1 MYDLEYP
8 HITAATAMG
17 QTEQITSF
25 LWKTIERLN
34 YILGLLSEDIENKN
48 ATIANYSQT
57 VTKIVE
63 KAVAIPTGH
72 VDATSTSTKFTATV
86 DGITELKDGVCV
98 FLTNGVVTSAANC
111 TLNINGLGAKRIYNT
126 MAAATAVST
135 TFNVA
140 YTMLFVYNSTR
151 VADGCWDMYYGYNSD
166 TNTIAYNVRTA
177 TSPGI
182 MNKACYRYQF
192 LFCLPNGKIEPTNTT
207 SNKPSLLTKALTTET
222 WCPFEPIYYYA
233 STGTINAGSAASASY
248 CYMQHSTCDLR
259 YAFNAGTTLT
269 IDKPVY
275 IRCVPQGDC
284 QVKLDGD
291 NCITQTLPSTADGK
305 VYLYLG
311 RAYSSYQIWLSQRH
325 PIYEYVGG
333 KLQIWNG

>member
-63 KAVAIPTGH
+63 KAVSIPTGH

-126 MAAATAVST
+126 MYAATAVST
-135 TFNVA
+135 TFNSA

-166 TNTIAYNVRTA
+166 TNTIAYNVRTNA
-177 TSPGI
+177 TAGVMHSQL
-182 MNKACYRYQF
+182 YRYEI
-192 LFCLPNGKIEPTNTT
+192 LFTLPDGKLEPANNV
-207 SNKPSLLTKALTTET
+207 SNKPTTYTKAITQQA
-222 WCPFEPIYYYA
+222 WCPFEPIYYYSTTTSVSAGA
-233 STGTINAGSAASASY
+233 SPSASY
-248 CYMQHSTCDLR
+248 SYLQYSSVDLR
-259 YAFNAGTTLT
+259 YAFNAGATLT
-269 IDKPVY
+269 INKPVY
-275 IRCVPQGDC
+275 IRCVPQGNLTVKCDGNDC
-284 QVKLDGD
+284 IVQD
-291 NCITQTLPSTADGK
+291 LPTTNDGK
-305 VYLYLG
+305 VYVYLG
-311 RAYSSYQIWLSQRH
+311 KAYSTSQIFLAINHPVYQYTDRIQLW
-325 PIYEYVGG
+325 VG
-333 KLQIWNG
+333 